1 MYQQKQHEL
10 LPGLKG
16 IEPIADYIFL
26 VGCGDMDQ
34 QVKNDQDF
42 KLQALLE
49 YCREVKPQM
58 IFK

>member
-1 MYQQKQHEL
+1 MYKQKQHEL

-34 QVKNDQDF
+34 QVNDF

-49 YCREVKPQM
+49 YCREVKPQI